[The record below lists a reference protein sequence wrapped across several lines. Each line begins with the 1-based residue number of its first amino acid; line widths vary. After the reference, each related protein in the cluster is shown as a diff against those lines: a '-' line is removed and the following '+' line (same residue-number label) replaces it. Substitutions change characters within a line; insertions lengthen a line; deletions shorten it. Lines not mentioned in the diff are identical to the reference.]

1 MGERKTPLFGNQ
13 QALGERPLLIDPLR
27 FAAETGIVRKLE
39 DFFGG
44 VLVAA
49 FSPNRLISLK
59 FHHKL
64 RSSYGHR
71 LATLGA

>member
-1 MGERKTPLFGNQ
+1 MPLFGNQ
-13 QALGERPLLIDPLR
+13 QALCERPLLIDPLR
-27 FAAETGIVRKLE
+27 FAAETGIARQLE
-39 DFFGG
+39 DFFRG

-49 FSPNRLISLK
+49 FSPNSLITLK

-64 RSSYGHR
+64 RSRYGHR